1 MAVTKTLAWGDG
13 STDNI
18 TLSANAWS
26 GNQNVTIST
35 PENFGKARSLNIVF
49 YSTEDSTASAT
60 VACSQQ
66 AATLG
71 VSPLSLEWGGDE
83 TGEWPLTITT
93 NISTSQKIEVA
104 LSGANADKFQLGS
117 ISAVSGGKATITIAA
132 VGLNQTSAPFT
143 ASITISLGNLQP
155 ITVAL
160 TQKADAII
168 STQYSTPYF
177 QAGSLSIRDS
187 LGNILYQDD
196 APGTIQTVPAAG
208 ATYTIRGVVVRT
220 KTVVYES
227 GTQVQ
232 SEEIYSGSLYYITYI
247 SHVALAQ
254 LPTSG
259 SIAGYCRA
267 ASTNLI
273 SATTAGAFHV
283 QMNAP
288 SLGSTIVQANS
299 DGFLGIQLST
309 ASYPSGTEPLVQ
321 VLILEQE
328 NNIVSF
334 ANYGT
339 VSKTP
344 SSWSVANSGGSIT
357 LRASVTATATYTS
370 GSTATGQNVP
380 LQFSESLSWISTGS
394 YSVGPTGGT
403 ASPSTIRLTATANT
417 GASSRSGRVSILTT
431 SAFGGAQVGSFTIS
445 QAAGVTTYVFTP
457 RITNDSIETI
467 SDSSVLFNLT
477 QGDKRTAIIQN
488 VYGPVGDL
496 SSGNWE
502 GDSETVELPG
512 GTTDSFTA
520 SVAVEL
526 DPLVLSRIGTKQLL
540 FGNQQIDLQESGGS
554 LIGTITASSSSITAG
569 AMYNNY
575 IEVIFSN

>member
-71 VSPLSLEWGGDE
+71 VSPLSIEWGGDE
-83 TGEWPLTITT
+83 TKEWTLTITT

-117 ISAVSGGKATITIAA
+117 LTALSGGKATITIAT

-160 TQKADAII
+160 TQKVDAII
-168 STQYSTPYF
+168 YTQYSSPYF

-208 ATYTIRGVVVRT
+208 ATYTIRGVIVRT
-220 KTVVYES
+220 KTVEYES

-247 SHVALAQ
+247 SHVAASQ
-254 LPTSG
+254 LPSSG
-259 SIAGYCRA
+259 SIASYCR
-267 ASTNLI
+267 SI
-273 SATTAGAFHV
+273 SSNIISVTTSGAFQA

-288 SLGSTIVQANS
+288 SLGSTITQAYS
-299 DGFLGIQLST
+299 GGFLGIQLSKG
-309 ASYPSGTEPLVQ
+309 SHPNGSDPLVQ
-321 VLILEQE
+321 VPIKEQE

-344 SSWSVANSGGSIT
+344 SSWSVAHSGGSIT
-357 LRASVTATATYTS
+357 LQASVTATATYTS

-380 LQFSESLSWISTGS
+380 LQFSESLSWISTAS
-394 YSVGPTGGT
+394 YSAGPTGGA
-403 ASPSTIRLTATANT
+403 ASPSTIRLTATAYT
-417 GASSRSGRVSILTT
+417 GVSSRSGSVRILTT

-445 QAAGVTTYVFTP
+445 QAGVTTYVFTP
-457 RITNDSIETI
+457 RITNDSIVTI
-467 SDSSVLFNLT
+467 PDSSVLFMLT

-496 SSGNWE
+496 PSGNWE

-520 SVAVEL
+520 SVAVQL
-526 DPLVLSRIGTKQLL
+526 DPLVLSRLGTKQLL
-540 FGNQQIDLQESGGS
+540 FGSQQIDLQESSGA
-554 LIGTITASSSSITAG
+554 LFGTITASSSSITAG
-569 AMYNNY
+569 AIYNNY
-575 IEVIFSN
+575 IEVIFST

>member
-71 VSPLSLEWGGDE
+71 VSPLSIEWGGDE
-83 TGEWPLTITT
+83 TNEWTLTITT
-93 NISTSQKIEVA
+93 NISTSQKIRVA

-117 ISAVSGGKATITIAA
+117 LTALSGGKATITIAT

-160 TQKADAII
+160 TQKVDAII

-208 ATYTIRGVVVRT
+208 ATYTIRGVIVRT
-220 KTVVYES
+220 KTVEYES

-247 SHVALAQ
+247 SHVAASQ
-254 LPTSG
+254 LPSSG
-259 SIAGYCRA
+259 SIASYCRTI
-267 ASTNLI
+267 STKLI
-273 SATTAGAFHV
+273 SATTSGPFQA

-288 SLGSTIVQANS
+288 SLGSTITQAYAG
-299 DGFLGIQLST
+299 GFLGIQLST
-309 ASYPSGTEPLVQ
+309 VSYPNGSDPLVQ
-321 VLILEQE
+321 VPIKEQE

-357 LRASVTATATYTS
+357 LQASVTATATYTS

-380 LQFSESLSWISTGS
+380 LQFSESLSWISTAS

-417 GASSRSGRVSILTT
+417 GASSRSGSVSILTT

-457 RITNDSIETI
+457 RITNDSIVTI
-467 SDSSVLFNLT
+467 PDSSVLFNLT

-496 SSGNWE
+496 PSGNWE
-502 GDSETVELPG
+502 GDSETAELPG

-540 FGNQQIDLQESGGS
+540 FGNQQIDLQESGGA
-554 LIGTITASSSSITAG
+554 LFGTITASSSSITAG
-569 AMYNNY
+569 AIYNNY